1 MRRGRGRERGRPRV
15 QSDFIFH
22 NFLFFVN
29 KVRDATRRHY
39 ARPSTALF
47 LVSDAQLIMKQL
59 PRGWDL
65 SPHPGVLGLV
75 LQVFISEVFL

>member
-1 MRRGRGRERGRPRV
+1 VRRGRGRERGRTRV

-47 LVSDAQLIMKQL
+47 LVSDAQLIMNRHVSSSSHGKHAD
-59 PRGWDL
+59 GAL
-65 SPHPGVLGLV
+65 SSV
-75 LQVFISEVFL
+75 